1 MNELKVEYLSPG
13 ELTPYENNTRK
24 HAPDDI
30 EQIKESILQDGFN
43 DPIGI

>member
-1 MNELKVEYLSPG
+1 MTELKIEYIAPE

-30 EQIKESILQDGFN
+30 DQIKQSIIENGF
-43 DPIGI
+43 DRQVH